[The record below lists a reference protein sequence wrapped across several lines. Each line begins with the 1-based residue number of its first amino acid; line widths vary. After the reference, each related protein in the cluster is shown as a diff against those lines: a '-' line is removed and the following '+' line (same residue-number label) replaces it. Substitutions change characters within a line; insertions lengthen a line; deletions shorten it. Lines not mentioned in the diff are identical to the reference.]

1 MDQTTFKKIF
11 QTAWDNFKRQGI
23 LTFATLFV
31 IFIAVFLASSLY
43 LMGGAIYFLNDRLQE
58 RIDVSVFFKEG
69 TTRDDISKL
78 EEQLKVLPEVKK
90 VQYVSSE
97 DAQQTFTENHKDDD
111 YFQALQAI
119 EVNPFLA
126 SLRVQAKDSSQYA
139 QISDFLKKEEFKS
152 IVYKVN
158 DYKRGTVI
166 QKLTDLTGN
175 IRNFG
180 LGLIAF
186 LSFVAVL
193 ITFNTIRLTI
203 FSQKEEIEIMR
214 LVGAKNYFIQGPY
227 FVQGLLCGLVAFL
240 ISFGIF
246 TALVYFMQE
255 RLSGLFLGFNLFDFY
270 KTNIWNIVGLQAGV
284 GLALGSFSSV
294 LAVQAY
300 LKK

>member
-31 IFIAVFLASSLY
+31 IFIAIFLASSLY

-69 TTRDDISKL
+69 TAREDIVKV
-78 EEQLKVLPEVKK
+78 EEQLKNLPAVKK
-90 VQYVSSE
+90 VEYVSSE
-97 DAQQTFTENHKDDD
+97 DAQKTFTENHKDDA

-119 EVNPFLA
+119 EMNPFLA
-126 SLRVQAKDSSQYA
+126 SLRIQAKDSSQYG
-139 QISDFLKKEEFKS
+139 QISDFLKKDEFKS
-152 IVYKVN
+152 IVYNVN

-166 QKLTDLTGN
+166 QKLTDLTNN

-180 LGLIAF
+180 FALIGF
-186 LSFVAVL
+186 LSFVAILV
-193 ITFNTIRLTI
+193 TFNTIRLTI

-214 LVGAKNYFIQGPY
+214 LVGAKNSFIQGPY

-240 ISFGIF
+240 ISFGLF

-255 RLSGLFLGFNLFDFY
+255 RFSGLFLGFNLFDFY
-270 KTNIWNIVGLQAGV
+270 KANIWNLVGLQAGV
-284 GLALGSFSSV
+284 GLVLGSLSSV
-294 LAVQAY
+294 FAVGAY